1 MTDPKNAATTAVAL
15 INAASRGDQQGIE
28 SLLGGLAND
37 SGEADG
43 ELIAQLIYSLAYMG
57 AQLGA
62 AATGG
67 DPQKVQTLL
76 GRILVRQAGL

>member
-1 MTDPKNAATTAVAL
+1 MSKPQNAATTAVAL
-15 INAASRGDQQGIE
+15 INAASREDQQGIE
-28 SLLGGLAND
+28 TLLAGLAND
-37 SGEADG
+37 NGEADG

-67 DPQKVQTLL
+67 DPQKVQNLL
-76 GRILVRQAGL
+76 GRILIRQAGL